1 MSYSFH
7 KYPPVL
13 PDIRQWP
20 VYLLSK
26 ERDHFIRQLRTAIF
40 QSITDNGKRPIRA
53 LIERALYLERSRM
66 HDRPWK
72 VDPPD
77 ERAFWTKV
85 RKRLGGSASEGDREV
100 EYELLQEIIHRY
112 AQEIVGTFN
121 RNTFLFA
128 RRFLTFFFGRLLQ
141 SIRDRS
147 IWSNRLKLYDKLNV
161 VGEFEMVRKL
171 MDKGTVIIVPT
182 HSSNLDSILVGYMLD
197 AILGLPSFSYG
208 AGLNLY
214 NTGYIAYFMNR
225 LGAYRVDRR
234 KKNLIYL
241 ETLKSYSRLT
251 LERGV
256 NSIFFPGGTRSRSGI
271 IEPKLKIGLLST
283 AIEAQRSLLQHDR
296 KEKVFIVPL
305 NISYHFVLEAGS
317 LINEYLREEGKEKYI
332 VSSREDARSIRKNI
346 KFIWKLLSSSSQI
359 TFSISRPLD
368 VLGNAVDENGSSFDL
383 QHREIDIRDYFRLGT
398 GISTDAQRESQ
409 YSKTLAE
416 KVVESYYR
424 DYVVL
429 SSHFVAFVAFDIFK
443 NEHRNLDLFNL
454 IKFPVED
461 YVFDNH
467 RLLSGCEEMRI
478 ALLKLEAKGRIKLA
492 PIIQEG
498 GVAEI
503 LTDGMKNMGVF
514 HTERPIFRDK
524 KGQVR
529 SESFKLLYFYHNR
542 LDGYRSVERVEWDKL
557 QVSFEG

>member
-1 MSYSFH
+1 MRSSFH

-26 ERDHFIRQLRTAIF
+26 ERDHFIRQLRTSIF
-40 QSITDNGKRPIRA
+40 QSITDNGRRPVRA
-53 LIERALYLERSRM
+53 MIERALYLERSRI

-85 RKRLGGSASEGDREV
+85 RKRLGTSPSEGDREV

-121 RNTFLFA
+121 RSTFLFA
-128 RRFLTFFFGRLLQ
+128 RRFLTMFFGRLLQ
-141 SIRDRS
+141 SVGGS
-147 IWSNRLKLYDKLNV
+147 SLWSPSSKLQSKLNV

-171 MDKGTVIIVPT
+171 MQKGTVIIVPT

-296 KEKVFIVPL
+296 HEKVFIVPL

-332 VSSREDARSIRKNI
+332 VSSREDSRSIRKTI
-346 KFIWKLLSSSSQI
+346 KFIWKLMSKSSQV

-368 VLGNAVDENGSSFDL
+368 VLGNAVDDEGNSFDH
-383 QHREIDIRDYFRLGT
+383 QHRQIDVRDYFRLGT

-416 KVVESYYR
+416 KVVECYYK

-429 SSHFVAFVAFDIFK
+429 SSHLVACVAFDILK
-443 NEHRNLDLFNL
+443 KEHPNLDLFSL
-454 IKFPVED
+454 IKLPEED
-461 YVFDNH
+461 FVFDSQA
-467 RLLSGCEEMRI
+467 LMSECEEMRL
-478 ALLKLEAKGRIKLA
+478 ALIKLEAKGRIKLS
-492 PIIQEG
+492 PIIKDG
-498 GVAEI
+498 GPQM
-503 LTDGMKNMGVF
+503 LMDGIKNMGVF
-514 HTERPIFRDK
+514 HTERPIFKDT
-524 KGQVR
+524 KGRIQ

-542 LDGYRSVERVEWDKL
+542 LNGYRTVENVEWDKL
-557 QVSFEG
+557 QVSFAG

>member
-1 MSYSFH
+1 MRLSFH

-26 ERDHFIRQLRTAIF
+26 ERDHFIRQLRTSIF
-40 QSITDNGKRPIRA
+40 QSITDNGQRPVRA
-53 LIERALYLERSRM
+53 LIERALYLERSRI

-85 RKRLGGSASEGDREV
+85 RKRLGTSPSEGDREV

-128 RRFLTFFFGRLLQ
+128 RRFLTLFFGRLLQ
-141 SIRDRS
+141 SIGGWSILSRRS
-147 IWSNRLKLYDKLNV
+147 HLQSKLNV

-171 MDKGTVIIVPT
+171 MEKGTVIIVPT

-296 KEKVFIVPL
+296 PEKVFIVPL

-317 LINEYLREEGKEKYI
+317 LVNEYLREEGKEKYI
-332 VSSREDARSIRKNI
+332 VSSREDSRSIRKTI
-346 KFIWKLLSSSSQI
+346 KFIWKLMSKSSQV

-368 VLGNAVDENGSSFDL
+368 VLGNAVDEGGNSFDH
-383 QHREIDIRDYFRLGT
+383 QHRQIDVRDYFRLGT
-398 GISTDAQRESQ
+398 GISADAQRESQ

-416 KVVESYYR
+416 KVVECYYR

-429 SSHFVAFVAFDIFK
+429 SSHLVACVAFDVLK
-443 NEHRNLDLFNL
+443 SDHANLDLFSL
-454 IKFPVED
+454 IKLPEED
-461 YVFDNH
+461 YIFDSQV
-467 RLLSGCEEMRI
+467 LVSGCEEMRL
-478 ALLKLEAKGRIKLA
+478 ALLKLEAKGRVKIAPSIK
-492 PIIQEG
+492 EG
-498 GVAEI
+498 GPQM
-503 LTDGMKNMGVF
+503 LMDGIKNMGVF
-514 HTERPIFRDK
+514 HTERPIFKDT
-524 KGQVR
+524 KGRIR

-542 LDGYRSVERVEWDKL
+542 LDGYRKVENVEWDKL
-557 QVSFEG
+557 QVSFAG